1 MSEIT
6 VQNNLEISS
15 SPSIKI
21 ADTSQREKEGNFGE
35 MLKDAIGE
43 VNKLQQNADQAVEE
57 LATGS
62 SKDIHNTMIALEKA
76 EISFHLMMQI
86 RNKIIGAYQEIM
98 RMQV

>member
-1 MSEIT
+1 MSELTI
-6 VQNNLEISS
+6 QNNLEISS
-15 SPSIKI
+15 SPSTKI
-21 ADTSQREKEGNFGE
+21 ADTSQGEKENNFGE

-57 LATGS
+57 LATGN

-76 EISFHLMMQI
+76 EVSFHLMMQI